1 MLKKNFDTRVVIQ
14 AVMKSLLIQKGV
26 YLNEYMDYWEKFE
39 EIQLKNALYS
49 KQSMKGISD
58 NDYKHAQQI
67 LNDMEKK
74 V

>member
-1 MLKKNFDTRVVIQ
+1 M
-14 AVMKSLLIQKGV
+14 IQKGV

-49 KQSMKGISD
+49 KQSMKGKSD
-58 NDYKHAQQI
+58 NDYKNAQQI
-67 LNDMEKK
+67 LNDVEKK

>member
-1 MLKKNFDTRVVIQ
+1 M
-14 AVMKSLLIQKGV
+14 IQKGV

>member
-1 MLKKNFDTRVVIQ
+1 M
-14 AVMKSLLIQKGV
+14 IQKGV

-49 KQSMKGISD
+49 KQNMKGISD
-58 NDYKHAQQI
+58 NDYKRAQQI

-74 V
+74 AQVAMRKPT

>member
-1 MLKKNFDTRVVIQ
+1 M
-14 AVMKSLLIQKGV
+14 IQKGV

-74 V
+74 VQVAIMKPT

>member
-1 MLKKNFDTRVVIQ
+1 M
-14 AVMKSLLIQKGV
+14 IQKGV
-26 YLNEYMDYWEKFE
+26 YPNEYMDYWETFE

-67 LNDMEKK
+67 LNGMEKK

>member
-1 MLKKNFDTRVVIQ
+1 M
-14 AVMKSLLIQKGV
+14 IQKGV

-49 KQSMKGISD
+49 KQNMKGISD
-58 NDYKHAQQI
+58 NDYKRAQQI

-74 V
+74 VQVAIMKPT